1 MKRSKAR
8 VVFSFFLFFLLLPSS
23 KRKKIF
29 HLLTSLSC
37 YKNFQSATFAL
48 RILFTFCETC
58 RQRDRDSKTSCKR
71 QQTINLTYAKQK
83 KTKSQ
88 NHGLGLHLASVGA
101 SLYQYMD
108 MTRPRLQ
115 SPHHFTKFLRLKK
128 KSAISLFPADMYT
141 TAPRRRCRCR

>member
-1 MKRSKAR
+1 MKRNKAR
-8 VVFSFFLFFLLLPSS
+8 VVFSFFFFFFITPILEKKENIPPPYISELLQ
-23 KRKKIF
+23 
-29 HLLTSLSC
+29 
-37 YKNFQSATFAL
+37 NFQSATFAL

-58 RQRDRDSKTSCKR
+58 RQGDRDSKTSCKR